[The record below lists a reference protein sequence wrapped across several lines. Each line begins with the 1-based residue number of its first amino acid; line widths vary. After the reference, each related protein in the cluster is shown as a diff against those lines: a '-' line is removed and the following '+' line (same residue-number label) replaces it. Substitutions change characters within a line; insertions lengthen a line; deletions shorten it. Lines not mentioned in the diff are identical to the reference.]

1 MKEAFRKICTV
12 TLLTVAAAWVG
23 TARAATP
30 PQVTILSALTEGIS
44 TPVRIAVDPAGNVIA
59 ADPRGGGILKLSGA
73 GRLLQTFPTAAPP
86 QGVAVAANG
95 TMAVS
100 EGTFVALLDQSGQEL
115 RRLGSGA
122 GQFRMA
128 NGIVFDDTGRIY
140 VVDSL
145 DNCVQVFSPAG
156 DYLTRFGVQG
166 GGSGQLNMPTGIAF
180 EKVARQLAVADTL
193 NGRIQ
198 FFDTNGAY
206 QRTVCSFGSGPLKL
220 TFPLGVAFEYTAG
233 AVPAVSR
240 MYVTD
245 SFQGNVQAIDPAGS
259 GSFLSF
265 VGSYGT
271 GDGQLLTP
279 SDAAF
284 DAAGSRLIVANAV
297 GSLTVFGIGDP
308 SAIPVDNVPPVL
320 TLDPLPPST
329 IAASQTV
336 SGTVEAGATVTV
348 AVNGGA
354 AVSAVVSG
362 GSWSAAVSLA
372 PGANTVTVKATDAAG
387 NVSTATASITLSIT
401 NFSIDTVPALL
412 SVSSVTLSGQRTAGV
427 TIAVANTT
435 TGAAGSVSYPTSTTW
450 RSDLTGLA
458 EGDNLVTVS
467 GGGNSENVTAT
478 VDTQPPALTVSAIPA
493 GSITPARIQ
502 NVTVRVAD
510 SHLDKVTVNGNAIP
524 ASGGLA
530 TASVTLANGVTTIT
544 VTAGDLA
551 GNVTTDTRSVTFDST
566 VPGIAIAAP
575 ADGVQ
580 TRTPVIELSG
590 TVAANTTV
598 TVNGATALMNGTS
611 WSKRVNLVP
620 GLNTVTVTATD
631 LSGKVATL
639 KRSVV
644 YEAALPQLAITA
656 PAEDGATAANG
667 LTVSGTTETGVTVTA
682 TVNGKPLP
690 VTASGTGFS
699 FALPLA
705 VEGPYAVA
713 VTASDASGAV
723 SVVKRNVTGDRTPPL
738 LLITSPAVPA
748 PSVIS
753 GAADRDA
760 TVTATDQSGAVTVIP
775 AIGGTWSLDLSAASL
790 DPATARV
797 AATDGAGNTTIRT
810 LAAPLPNGDVNGDGK
825 VNISDVIE
833 ILKVAVGITPPTSSD
848 FTNGDVG
855 PLVNGKAWPDG
866 RIDLRDVILVL
877 RKAVGSGGW

>member
-12 TLLTVAAAWVG
+12 TLMAVAAAWVG
-23 TARAATP
+23 TARASIP
-30 PQVTILSALTEGIS
+30 PQVTVLPAITDGIS
-44 TPVRIAVDPAGNVIA
+44 TPIRIAVDPAGNVYA
-59 ADPRGGGILKLSGA
+59 ADPRGGGILKFSGT
-73 GRLLQTFPTAAPP
+73 GRLLQTIPTAAPP
-86 QGVAVAANG
+86 QGVAVAASG

-100 EGTFVALLDQSGQEL
+100 EGTFVALLDQSGKEL

-220 TFPLGVAFEYTAG
+220 TFPLGVAFEYTGG
-233 AVPAVSR
+233 AAPAVSR
-240 MYVTD
+240 MYVSD
-245 SFQGNVQAIDPAGS
+245 SFQGNVQALDPAGS
-259 GSFLSF
+259 GSFLAF
-265 VGSYGT
+265 VGGYGT
-271 GDGQLLTP
+271 GDGQLITP

-297 GSLTVFGIGDP
+297 GSLTVFGIGDTF
-308 SAIPVDNVPPVL
+308 IPVDNVPPVL
-320 TLDPLPPST
+320 TLNPLPPST

-336 SGTVEAGATVTV
+336 SGTVDAGATVTV

-354 AVSAVVSG
+354 AASAVVAG
-362 GSWSAAVSLA
+362 GSWSATVSLA
-372 PGANTVTVKATDAAG
+372 PGANTITVKATDVAG
-387 NVSTATASITLSIT
+387 NVSTATAAITLSIT
-401 NFSIDTVPALL
+401 NFSIDSVPALL
-412 SVSSVTLSGQRTAGV
+412 NVPSVTLSGQRTAGV
-427 TIAVANTT
+427 AISVANTT

-450 RSDLTGLA
+450 RSDVTGLA
-458 EGDNLVTVS
+458 EGDNLITVS
-467 GGGNSENVTAT
+467 GGGNSENVTVT
-478 VDTQPPALTVSAIPA
+478 VDTRPPVLTVSAIPA
-493 GSITPARIQ
+493 GSVTPARVQ

-510 SHLDKVTVNGNAIP
+510 PHLDKVTVNGNAAP
-524 ASGGLA
+524 VSGGLA
-530 TASVTLANGVTTIT
+530 TAAVTLANGATTIT
-544 VTAGDLA
+544 VAASDLA
-551 GNVTTDTRSVTFDST
+551 GNITTDTRSVTFDST
-566 VPGIAIAAP
+566 VPGMSIAAP

-598 TVNGATALMNGTS
+598 TVNGAAALMNGTS

-639 KRSVV
+639 KRSVL
-644 YEAALPQLAITA
+644 YDAALPQLAIAA
-656 PAEDGATAANG
+656 PAEDGATAVNSLA
-667 LTVSGTTETGVTVTA
+667 VSGNTETGVTVTA

-690 VTASGTGFS
+690 VTASGTSFS
-699 FALPLA
+699 FALPLT

-713 VTASDASGAV
+713 VTASDATGAT

-738 LLITSPAVPA
+738 LLVTSPTVPV

-760 TVTATDQSGAVTVIP
+760 TVTATDRSGAVTVIP
-775 AIGGTWSLDLSAASL
+775 AVGGTWSLDLSAASL
-790 DPATARV
+790 DPGTVRV
-797 AATDGAGNTTIRT
+797 AAADAAGNTTART
-810 LAAPLPNGDVNGDGK
+810 LAAPLPTGDVNGDGK

-833 ILKVAVGITPPTSSD
+833 ILKVAVGIAFPTSSD
-848 FTNGDVG
+848 FANGDVG
-855 PLVNGKAWPDG
+855 PLANGKAWPDG

-877 RKAVGSGGW
+877 RKAVGTAAW